1 MIKALNLT
9 PAEKQRA
16 ARLHAPAITIDGCV
30 QIHRDGDFWTMEPGE
45 LTALVVT
52 VAHPLDRF
60 YRAMQAMTE
69 WYEFSREFPERIL
82 LAASSRDIIRAKEEK
97 KTAIVMCFQGP
108 KPIED
113 DLSNLELFHKLGLRV
128 MQIAYNGRSYLAD
141 GSTEPGNAGLS
152 AFGRLAIQ
160 EMNRLGI
167 LIDLSHVG
175 ERSSIEAAELSSL
188 PVVCSHSNP
197 KAVTDNPRNISDAEI
212 KAIAEK
218 GGTVGACWWGPLC
231 WRDRSHGRP
240 TTEDFFAHVDYL
252 MELVGP
258 DHISI
263 ATDITDG
270 TRLIQGGWPKDWYS
284 QRYPAVSSD
293 YDRLVESQL
302 DTPSRYAIGLDHLTA
317 WPNMTRGLVK
327 RGYSD
332 EDILKI
338 LGGNM
343 LRVYAQVWDR

>member
-1 MIKALNLT
+1 MVEALDLT
-9 PAEKQRA
+9 PAEEQRA
-16 ARLHAPAITIDGCV
+16 ARLHASAVKIDGCV
-30 QIHRDGDFWTMEPGE
+30 QIHRDGNFCTMEPGE
-45 LTALVVT
+45 LTALVHT

-60 YRAMQAMTE
+60 YRAMQAMRE
-69 WYEFSREFPERIL
+69 WYELGRKFPERIIL
-82 LAASSRDIIRAKEEK
+82 ASSSKDIIRAKEEK
-97 KTAIVMCFQGP
+97 KTAIVMCFQSP

-141 GSTEPGNAGLS
+141 GSTEPDNAGLS
-152 AFGRLAIQ
+152 TLGRLATQ

-218 GGTVGACWWGPLC
+218 GGVVGVSGWGPIC
-231 WRDRSHGRP
+231 WRDRSRGRP
-240 TTEDFFAHVDYL
+240 TIEDFFAQLDYVV
-252 MELVGP
+252 ELVGA
-258 DHISI
+258 DHVSI
-263 ATDITDG
+263 GTDMTIG
-270 TRLIQGGWPKDWYS
+270 TEVGPKGWYT
-284 QRYPAVSSD
+284 QLYPGVTSE
-293 YDRLVESQL
+293 YDRLVES
-302 DTPSRYAIGLDHLTA
+302 DTNSPRRYAIGLDDITA
-317 WPNMTRGLVK
+317 WPNITRGMVK

-338 LGGNM
+338 LGGNL